1 MITVSVM
8 KELNDWFIFS
18 LSYFVSKRS
27 QTLYLQSTTVEIKN
41 AQESIY
47 RARDKKIVDL
57 VVVTL

>member
-1 MITVSVM
+1 M